1 MPLPNV
7 YGAPF
12 FGQSDVP
19 AESTL
24 STRQRNTESTPKYTD
39 LFYHEILIQSMLR
52 HPLRRWHAIRH
63 HRMF

>member
-12 FGQSDVP
+12 FGQSYVP

-52 HPLRRWHAIRH
+52 HPL
-63 HRMF
+63 